1 MKKVTIGYIFDTLKP
16 DKEEDLF
23 IKLAKKKG
31 INLVMF
37 NVRDEISEEEIE
49 EKAKE
54 CDIIFNN
61 TAGYMGLEMLKTF
74 EELGKK
80 TVDSSNVY
88 YYSEDKWMF
97 YLKCK
102 KDKIPTPETILLS
115 NNARSI
121 KKELKEFNQWPVIL
135 KRIEGEQ
142 AEFVQKADNVKE
154 AIEVIEELW
163 KKGNQHL
170 PIIAQELVKSH
181 TYRVTVIGS
190 KIVQTA
196 LKDGHGWKA
205 TAVYANKVDKF
216 EVDKELEK
224 LVEKIIKMVKINICG
239 IDFVK
244 KEGKWVVLEVNAEP
258 SFEFFEDEHQKIIN
272 EVLDFIIKEV
282 KK

>member
-142 AEFVQKADNVKE
+142 GEFVQKADNVKE

>member
-142 AEFVQKADNVKE
+142 GEFVQ
-154 AIEVIEELW
+154 
-163 KKGNQHL
+163 
-170 PIIAQELVKSH
+170 
-181 TYRVTVIGS
+181 
-190 KIVQTA
+190 
-196 LKDGHGWKA
+196 
-205 TAVYANKVDKF
+205 
-216 EVDKELEK
+216 
-224 LVEKIIKMVKINICG
+224 
-239 IDFVK
+239 

>member
-1 MKKVTIGYIFDTLKP
+1 
-16 DKEEDLF
+16 
-23 IKLAKKKG
+23 
-31 INLVMF
+31 
-37 NVRDEISEEEIE
+37 
-49 EKAKE
+49 
-54 CDIIFNN
+54 
-61 TAGYMGLEMLKTF
+61 MGLEMLKTF

-142 AEFVQKADNVKE
+142 GEFVQKADNVKE

-196 LKDGHGWKA
+196 LKDASVGKFIFLSTFELHVWNDGAHLFNCFVYQRIKLLGSKLGGEIKVFRKA
-205 TAVYANKVDKF
+205 AGFQKQTDRSATLEINFLTLSCAIKNAQENNLNVFTDNC
-216 EVDKELEK
+216 EL
-224 LVEKIIKMVKINICG
+224 ING
-239 IDFVK
+239 
-244 KEGKWVVLEVNAEP
+244 E
-258 SFEFFEDEHQKIIN
+258 SF
-272 EVLDFIIKEV
+272 
-282 KK
+282 

>member
-142 AEFVQKADNVKE
+142 GEFVQKADNVKE

-224 LVEKIIKMVKINICG
+224 LVEKIIKMVKINI
-239 IDFVK
+239 
-244 KEGKWVVLEVNAEP
+244 
-258 SFEFFEDEHQKIIN
+258 
-272 EVLDFIIKEV
+272 
-282 KK
+282 